1 VSAGIQQLTTVISDE
16 SAEATPQERAPKHG
30 TQGTVV
36 RAKHALDYGLVP
48 DKEVHGGPAR
58 TTLWTYGME
67 SRYTSSYMVQTRPR
81 PCLEFLIVTPCIVH
95 RSHGTLTSHCST
107 YYSLFIMNH
116 DLME

>member
-1 VSAGIQQLTTVISDE
+1 VHHTDFTRD
-16 SAEATPQERAPKHG
+16 KHG

-48 DKEVHGGPAR
+48 DKVVHGGPAR

-81 PCLEFLIVTPCIVH
+81 PRMQSLIMDSIVVHTIVMMLED
-95 RSHGTLTSHCST
+95 
-107 YYSLFIMNH
+107 SL
-116 DLME
+116 